1 MKESCAPIRD
11 LLPLYAEGK
20 AAPETRAFIERH
32 LSECPECQHR
42 FSELRSVDPRAR
54 RKRRWLRAAIA
65 ALCVFVAVFPYV
77 VRMTSVQWL
86 PWEDGLIQVK
96 GSQSMSPDGFYYEGD
111 DIPESMDVL
120 RLQMDGRIGG
130 ISERTVIENDGRAT
144 TTLQAWRGA
153 SAREPYMRW
162 LCPTPDRLIYSDG
175 MRQILLW
182 ECAPG
187 EYGETPMRPIVPYA
201 VLLAAAFALILGV
214 LWLVFRTR
222 RTATLL
228 RQLFFAPAAYLAANI
243 LLKGIDTA
251 SLRHTFILSVALY
264 ALLSLTGQALR
275 QRRKS
280 I

>member
-65 ALCVFVAVFPYV
+65 ALCVFAAVFPYV

-130 ISERTVIENDGRAT
+130 ISERTVIENDGRTT

-153 SAREPYMRW
+153 SA
-162 LCPTPDRLIYSDG
+162 D
-175 MRQILLW
+175 
-182 ECAPG
+182 
-187 EYGETPMRPIVPYA
+187 
-201 VLLAAAFALILGV
+201 
-214 LWLVFRTR
+214 
-222 RTATLL
+222 
-228 RQLFFAPAAYLAANI
+228 
-243 LLKGIDTA
+243 
-251 SLRHTFILSVALY
+251 
-264 ALLSLTGQALR
+264 
-275 QRRKS
+275 RKS
-280 I
+280 VV